1 MRRFVPM
8 LLAAL
13 AAMVA
18 GCEKKTQPAPTD
30 TDTSKQTAQ
39 GPGTTT
45 PGTPA
50 TTPTPPAP
58 PANADTLLLGVAT
71 SLTGGQA
78 TFGIS
83 TRNGVDLAI
92 KEANA
97 EGGVNGKKLEIRVYD
112 TQGKPEEAAQ
122 AVTRLITQDKVLMV
136 LGDVASSNS
145 LAMAEKAQAAGV
157 PMITPSSTNPAV
169 TEKGEYIFRVC
180 FIDPFQGFVMAKFAR
195 ENLKASKVA
204 VLQDNKSA
212 YSIGLTDVFTRK
224 FTEMGGKITGTESYS
239 QGDTDYRAQLTAIKK
254 SQPEAIYVPGYY
266 SEVGVIARQ
275 ARELGL
281 KVPLLGGDGWDS
293 EKLYELGGS
302 AIQGS
307 YFSNHYSP
315 DNPDPRIQKF
325 VSDYKAAYGG
335 VPDALAALAYDAA
348 KVAVAA
354 LKNAPDTSGKALKD
368 VIAKTK
374 DFPGIAGAITLDEKR
389 NAVKPAVVLKV
400 GDGKSDYVTTVNP

>member
-13 AAMVA
+13 AVMSA
-18 GCEKKTQPAPTD
+18 GCEKKTQPASPD
-30 TDTSKQTAQ
+30 TDASKQSAQAPAGNTA
-39 GPGTTT
+39 
-45 PGTPA
+45 A
-50 TTPTPPAP
+50 TPPAP
-58 PANADTLLLGVAT
+58 SDANTLLLGVAT

-83 TRNGVDLAI
+83 TRNGIELAV
-92 KEANA
+92 KQANEA
-97 EGGVNGKKLEIRVYD
+97 GGVKDKKLAMRVYD

-122 AVTRLITQDKVLMV
+122 AVTRLITQDKVLVV

-157 PMITPSSTNPAV
+157 PMITPSSTNPTV
-169 TEKGEYIFRVC
+169 TEKGDYIFRAC

-195 ENLKASKVA
+195 ENLKLSQVA

-212 YSIGLTDVFTRK
+212 YSIGLKDVFTRK
-224 FTEMGGKITGTESYS
+224 FTEMGGKIATIESFS

-275 ARELGL
+275 AKELGL
-281 KVPLLGGDGWDS
+281 NVPLLGGDGWDS

-307 YFSNHYSP
+307 YFTNHYSP

-325 VSDYKAAYGG
+325 VADYKAAYGA

-348 KVAVAA
+348 NMAIDA
-354 LKNAPDTSGKALKD
+354 LKKAPDTSGPALRD
-368 VIAKTK
+368 TIAKTK
-374 DFPGIAGAITLDEKR
+374 DFPGVGGAITLDEKR
-389 NAVKPAVVLKV
+389 NPVKAAVVLKV